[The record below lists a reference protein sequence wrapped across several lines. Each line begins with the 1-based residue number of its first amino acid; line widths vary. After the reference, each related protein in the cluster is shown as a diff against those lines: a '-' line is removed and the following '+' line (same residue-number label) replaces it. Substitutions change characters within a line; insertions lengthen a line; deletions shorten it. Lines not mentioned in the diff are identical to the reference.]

1 MFGDLR
7 FTMKEYFKGIKS
19 KTAEATKNP
28 GAVFGL
34 LYPYVLVVGLA
45 IGIYYVQN
53 LDNISQQKVP
63 PVIPDSTVVGDI
75 PFKKATLVPPLK
87 IQEVSKPT
95 AELTAEGEKLYKT
108 NCASC
113 HGENGAGG
121 GPASIG
127 LNPAPRN
134 FTSKDNWKNGTKI
147 SNIYQTLQEGLLPSA
162 MVSYE
167 FLLPEQKFALAHY
180 LRNTFIPDPSNDS
193 EVDLQTLD
201 ATYNL
206 SAGLQLAAQ
215 IPVKDASNLLI
226 DENQPKISKIELI
239 LSNLDKYKSDYGFN
253 IFSKV
258 VIDRKVA
265 LSFLSKSSN
274 WKVNENEFVNF
285 IVNNVNQNGFN
296 GSVFNLKNDEWNS
309 LYSLMLKMI

>member
-1 MFGDLR
+1 
-7 FTMKEYFKGIKS
+7 MKEYFKGIKS

-28 GAVFGL
+28 GAVFGM

-53 LDNISQQKVP
+53 LDNISKQQVP
-63 PVIPDSTVVGDI
+63 PVLPDSTVVGDI
-75 PFKKATLVPPLK
+75 SFKKATIVPPLK
-87 IQEVSKPT
+87 IKEVSKPT
-95 AELTAEGEKLYKT
+95 TELIGEGEKLYKT

-113 HGENGAGG
+113 HGENGVGG

-147 SNIYQTLQEGLLPSA
+147 SNIYQTLQEGLAPSSMIA
-162 MVSYE
+162 YE

-180 LRNTFIPDPSNDS
+180 LRATFIPDPAKDS
-193 EVDLQTLD
+193 DADLEALD

-215 IPVKDASNLLI
+215 IPVKDASFILVK
-226 DENQPKISKIELI
+226 ENQLKI
-239 LSNLDKYKSDYGFN
+239 NQ
-253 IFSKV
+253 
-258 VIDRKVA
+258 IDSTIA
-265 LSFLSKSSN
+265 HLSKYQ
-274 WKVNENEFVNF
+274 
-285 IVNNVNQNGFN
+285 I
-296 GSVFNLKNDEWNS
+296 
-309 LYSLMLKMI
+309 